1 MAMVPEQR
9 LTPTERANLVAYL
22 DGELPDGE
30 AQAISTKITQ
40 SATARREI
48 EVLQRTWE
56 LLEHLPRPR
65 VSEEFAERTL
75 TEVRQIA
82 AGGDRFDTMFT
93 QAARRVV
100 RNAVWVLV
108 SLLAFFAT
116 FALTRWVWPSP
127 TDRLARDLS
136 IAEHLDEYRDVGSF
150 EFLQELAN
158 SPQFGSD
165 RTE

>member
-48 EVLQRTWE
+48 EILQKTWD

-65 VSEEFAERTL
+65 VSEEFTERTL
-75 TEVRQIA
+75 TEFRQIA
-82 AGGDRFDTMFT
+82 AGNDRFGALSLT
-93 QAARRVV
+93 ARRVL
-100 RNAVWVLV
+100 RNAVWVGV
-108 SLLAFFAT
+108 SLLVFAT
-116 FALTRWVWPSP
+116 TFAVTRWVWPSP
-127 TDRLARDLS
+127 TDQLARDLP
-136 IAEHLDEYRDVGSF
+136 IAEHLDEYREVGSF

-158 SPQFGSD
+158 SPEFGSD
-165 RTE
+165 KTQ